1 MGPVGKTAIGC
12 LRVCL
17 ALFAGLVLFLYFTL
31 FHETHV
37 SYRYRLTISVE
48 SDGAA
53 HSGSSVIQVDWRFW
67 SKAFR
72 GLVGGNP
79 GHGSVIGRGAMV
91 DLGARGTLVAA
102 LSGLP
107 YDYCS
112 ARAIDLVS
120 LAYNPV
126 DRGRNCTIGHPLSVE
141 GEKALAQKQGV
152 AQLPLNGMPAFIWF
166 PDKSDPALAR
176 KLDPADFS
184 SVIGDSTRLVSAQ
197 IEITRDPL
205 YLTLTRGCQ
214 LSRRCAIRRIEASA
228 TRSVCRR

>member
-67 SKAFR
+67 SKAFS

-79 GHGSVIGRGAMV
+79 GHGSVIGQGAMV
-91 DLGARGTLVAA
+91 DLTRGTLVAA

-166 PDKSDPALAR
+166 PD
-176 KLDPADFS
+176 
-184 SVIGDSTRLVSAQ
+184 VSAQ
-197 IEITRDPL
+197 ARP
-205 YLTLTRGCQ
+205 RGF
-214 LSRRCAIRRIEASA
+214 
-228 TRSVCRR
+228 

>member
-1 MGPVGKTAIGC
+1 MKNLPIVRQVHHGTRRKNCDRLSARLPGPVCRLGSVFVFHS
-12 LRVCL
+12 LSRNPR
-17 ALFAGLVLFLYFTL
+17 FLPL
-31 FHETHV
+31 SAHD
-37 SYRYRLTISVE
+37 ISRKRRR
-48 SDGAA
+48 AA

-67 SKAFR
+67 SKAFS

-79 GHGSVIGRGAMV
+79 GHGSVIGQGAMV

-166 PDKSDPALAR
+166 PD
-176 KLDPADFS
+176 
-184 SVIGDSTRLVSAQ
+184 VSAQ
-197 IEITRDPL
+197 ARP
-205 YLTLTRGCQ
+205 RGF
-214 LSRRCAIRRIEASA
+214 
-228 TRSVCRR
+228 